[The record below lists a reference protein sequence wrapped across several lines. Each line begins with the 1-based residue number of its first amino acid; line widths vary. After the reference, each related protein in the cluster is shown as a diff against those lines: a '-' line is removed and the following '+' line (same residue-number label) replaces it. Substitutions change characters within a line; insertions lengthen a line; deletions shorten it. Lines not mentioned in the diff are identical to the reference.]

1 MHKLKAKQSFPY
13 PQSKTLMLC
22 FCSMKVQLKSSNC
35 KSQSYRSSVELLYD
49 PKIFISFLI
58 LDFLGNQTKLKIPK
72 PTKSNFQKVFP
83 KTKAITLIG
92 ARKAKIQNYQTL
104 KIKPTRKV
112 RDRDFIEKIR
122 DRDLI
127 WNGEETLREREKT
140 VGTEE
145 EEETSSDRAL
155 MRKRRNFLLKR
166 TSV

>member
-1 MHKLKAKQSFPY
+1 MHKLKAKQNFP
-13 PQSKTLMLC
+13 PKTLMLC
-22 FCSMKVQLKSSNC
+22 FCSMKVQLKSSNY

-49 PKIFISFLI
+49 PNFFISFLI
-58 LDFLGNQTKLKIPK
+58 LDFLGNQTKLKILK

-112 RDRDFIEKIR
+112 SDRDFIEKIR
-122 DRDLI
+122 ERDLI
-127 WNGEETLREREKT
+127 WNGEETLTEREKT
-140 VGTEE
+140 VGTEEE

-155 MRKRRNFLLKR
+155 MRKRRNFLL
-166 TSV
+166 